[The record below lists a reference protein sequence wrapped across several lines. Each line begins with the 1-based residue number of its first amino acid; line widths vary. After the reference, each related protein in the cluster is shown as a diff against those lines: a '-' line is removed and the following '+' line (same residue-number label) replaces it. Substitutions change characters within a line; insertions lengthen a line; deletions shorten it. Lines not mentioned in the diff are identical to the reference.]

1 MCRYRPETLILLL
14 AILFCLLSLSFEQ
27 FEMSYTRSN
36 SKLPRAT
43 KTQKMPDRNSTE
55 HNYVKQG
62 GSKNGV
68 KPKTNTQ
75 TLNQDESYTDDN
87 SENSFSL
94 LSESETAPCHN
105 CEKLLPKSSE
115 GVCCNFCEHWYCLK
129 CSHLKKMIYQA
140 LKGSPDSLMWFC
152 EHCLTAF
159 PGVKKVMIQIG
170 SLEDKYEKLDERVTS
185 LETQPKEIENIS
197 EIVREEVK
205 ELQDIESRKLH
216 MVCFNLPESESS
228 DPDERKS
235 DDTNSLKSLIHE
247 DMKLYD
253 KNIEIEN
260 PVRLGKKIEKT
271 QSVAGSNTNK
281 TGDRPLR
288 FKVWKFEDKRVIL
301 QANSELKNSSDE
313 NVKKIFI
320 TPDQTRRQ
328 REESFKLR
336 EELRYRKRVKNEK
349 NLKIS
354 RGRIVS
360 VEQSNDT
367 DTETSNNGRGY
378 TGTRVFNS
386 RTFTGGSGAAVNT
399 GPSGFRPSQGEK

>member
-1 MCRYRPETLILLL
+1 MERIPKVDTSIEICFVLKLLL
-14 AILFCLLSLSFEQ
+14 SNERDFQTVHLL
-27 FEMSYTRSN
+27 
-36 SKLPRAT
+36 
-43 KTQKMPDRNSTE
+43 
-55 HNYVKQG
+55 
-62 GSKNGV
+62 
-68 KPKTNTQ
+68 
-75 TLNQDESYTDDN
+75 
-87 SENSFSL
+87 
-94 LSESETAPCHN
+94 
-105 CEKLLPKSSE
+105 
-115 GVCCNFCEHWYCLK
+115 
-129 CSHLKKMIYQA
+129 YQA

-288 FKVWKFEDKRVIL
+288 FKVGKFEDKRVIL
-301 QANSELKNSSDE
+301 QANSELKNSSNE

-360 VEQSNDT
+360 VEQSK
-367 DTETSNNGRGY
+367 EFLYLEFVLHHIKGSMS
-378 TGTRVFNS
+378 GTATPFNKS
-386 RTFTGGSGAAVNT
+386 STIINYHLIMYPG
-399 GPSGFRPSQGEK
+399 